1 MAGGR
6 VLGRG
11 RGRLPRGRAVRV
23 EFWERVRAGWLPASA
38 GRLAGVSQGT
48 GRRWFV
54 EAGGGIGNAPR
65 VLGERYLSLAERE
78 EISRGVV
85 AGLSCRR
92 IAVGLGRS
100 PSTVSREVARN
111 GGVRGYRAH
120 VADTSARER
129 VRRPKPAKLAVNTG
143 LRVVVQTRLAQR
155 WSPTQI
161 AAWLKQEYPDR
172 PEWWVSHETIYQAI
186 YVQGRGAL
194 RRELAVCL
202 RTGRALRRP
211 RRHAQ
216 ARGSRIPGIVEI
228 SQRPAEAADRACP
241 GTGKAI

>member
-6 VLGRG
+6 VSDRS
-11 RGRLPRGRAVRV
+11 RGRLPLGRAVRV
-23 EFWERVRAGWLPASA
+23 EFWEWVRAGWLPASA
-38 GRLAGVSQGT
+38 GRLAGVSRGT

-54 EAGGGIGNAPR
+54 EAGGVIGNAPG

-78 EISRGVV
+78 EISRGVH
-85 AGLSCRR
+85 AGQSLRR

-111 GGVRGYRAH
+111 GGVGRYRAH
-120 VADTSARER
+120 VADTAARER
-129 VRRPKPAKLAVNTG
+129 ARRPKPAKLAVDTG
-143 LRVVVQTRLAQR
+143 LRAVVQTRLTQR

-161 AAWLKQEYPDR
+161 VAWLKQEYPDR

-194 RRELAVCL
+194 RRELAACL

-211 RRHAQ
+211 RRQVQ
-216 ARGSRIPGIVEI
+216 ARGSQIPGIVEI
-228 SQRPAEAADRACP
+228 SQ
-241 GTGKAI
+241 